1 MPNGEEI
8 PEKINEETPPEESPG
23 RIALNVLVNPLTQ
36 KIASFVVNFATAVVN
51 RVWEGYI
58 VHVFDPML
66 KRYQSWFKRFEEGED
81 EVWQTILQSLV
92 EAGIMPQEIALR
104 LKKFSG
110 LPLGTNS
117 LFNLIIMGAWLTNY
131 VQAFSSASLS
141 KHVQALNQE
150 FSPNLP
156 PSSSLLQAGILHP
169 ETQEKVREV
178 LRKLGYSGEHIDL
191 MNLSLHR
198 MYDVG
203 TAMTLYLR
211 KELDAGE
218 LKDRLYK
225 LGFTSDTADEM
236 IKTFEIIPPVTD
248 ILTMVGKEAF
258 EPDQIVC
265 FGLDEEFPEA
275 QTEWLEK
282 QGLSR
287 FWQEKYWAAHWN
299 YPGPGQVL
307 QMLHREL
314 INEEDVAEFYR
325 VVEMPRFWRE
335 KLMKVSFSP
344 YTRVDV
350 RRMHSMGVLTDE
362 ELIKAYKD
370 IGYDQTHAE
379 KLAEFTKRY
388 NADAHKK
395 LTLAQIIKAY
405 RSTLLSRPEAATYLG
420 NLGFAQEF
428 VEWHLTNAD
437 FEETLENQAFYI
449 NAAKNKYIDGL
460 WDDLTVR
467 KALGVL
473 NLPGAR
479 IEALITQWS
488 TQRITDT
495 KIPSKTDLDKFFRA
509 KIISEDNYKEE
520 MARLGYSW
528 RYTEWYLKSLKGT
541 TGGS

>member
-1 MPNGEEI
+1 
-8 PEKINEETPPEESPG
+8 
-23 RIALNVLVNPLTQ
+23 
-36 KIASFVVNFATAVVN
+36 
-51 RVWEGYI
+51 
-58 VHVFDPML
+58 
-66 KRYQSWFKRFEEGED
+66 
-81 EVWQTILQSLV
+81 
-92 EAGIMPQEIALR
+92 
-104 LKKFSG
+104 
-110 LPLGTNS
+110 
-117 LFNLIIMGAWLTNY
+117 
-131 VQAFSSASLS
+131 
-141 KHVQALNQE
+141 
-150 FSPNLP
+150 
-156 PSSSLLQAGILHP
+156 
-169 ETQEKVREV
+169 
-178 LRKLGYSGEHIDL
+178 
-191 MNLSLHR
+191 
-198 MYDVG
+198 
-203 TAMTLYLR
+203 
-211 KELDAGE
+211 
-218 LKDRLYK
+218 
-225 LGFTSDTADEM
+225 
-236 IKTFEIIPPVTD
+236 
-248 ILTMVGKEAF
+248 
-258 EPDQIVC
+258 
-265 FGLDEEFPEA
+265 
-275 QTEWLEK
+275 
-282 QGLSR
+282 
-287 FWQEKYWAAHWN
+287 
-299 YPGPGQVL
+299 
-307 QMLHREL
+307 
-314 INEEDVAEFYR
+314 
-325 VVEMPRFWRE
+325 
-335 KLMKVSFSP
+335 
-344 YTRVDV
+344 
-350 RRMHSMGVLTDE
+350 MHSMGVLTDE